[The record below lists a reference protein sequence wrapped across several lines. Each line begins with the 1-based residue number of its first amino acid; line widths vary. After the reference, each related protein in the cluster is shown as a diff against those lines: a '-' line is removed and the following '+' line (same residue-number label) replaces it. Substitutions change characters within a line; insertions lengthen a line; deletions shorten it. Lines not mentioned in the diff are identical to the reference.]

1 MTAQIEVRDR
11 MLFLHIPT
19 YIKFTMSTIKQSS
32 LVERVASSLL
42 TEGALTAVA
51 ATIGTPLTA
60 LLPILNNSLAAGRQ
74 RQRVEAT
81 LIEMNEVLLRH
92 EHELAALTDQ
102 QYKFINEA
110 ILSLLHTTN
119 VEKMALLSNVVRN
132 GLKAKYL
139 PDQEAVFLSRIVR
152 DISAD
157 EAAFLMK
164 NFSYDRIWMNETEPR
179 ESASTTLAIKPATP
193 EGHIVLGLMTLG
205 LVTIAEPTWDESGL
219 LRYTPLVAKLIAL
232 IQQNGG

>member
-1 MTAQIEVRDR
+1 

-19 YIKFTMSTIKQSS
+19 HLKFTMSTIKQSS
-32 LVERVASSLL
+32 LVERVTSSLL
-42 TEGALTAVA
+42 IEGALTAVA

-60 LLPILNNSLAAGRQ
+60 LLPILNNSLAASRQ

-81 LIEMNEVLLRH
+81 LIEMHEVLLQH

-132 GLKAKYL
+132 GLKAKHL
-139 PDQEAVFLSRIVR
+139 PDQEAVFLSRIVQ

-157 EAAFLMK
+157 EAAFLMT
-164 NFSYDRIWMNETEPR
+164 NFSYDRIWMNETEPG
-179 ESASTTLAIKPATP
+179 ESASTTLAVKPATP
-193 EGHIVLGLMTLG
+193 AGHIVLGLMTLG
-205 LVTIAEPTWDESGL
+205 LVTIAEPTCDDSGL

-232 IQQNGG
+232 IQQTGG